1 MTKERLKTYRDLK
14 QEQQQIRQQLET
26 LEAAMYY
33 PKPQRLSGMPSAPSQ
48 GNALENMVEQH
59 VALQERYR
67 AKLSELEAEQLAIET
82 AIDALDTRA
91 RQLIR
96 YRYLDGLTWEE
107 VCVAMSYSW
116 RQTHRLHSA
125 ALTALKEMEENSG
138 IL

>member
-14 QEQQQIRQQLET
+14 REQQQIRQQLEA

-67 AKLSELEAEQLAIET
+67 AKLNELEAEQLAIET

-96 YRYLDGLTWEE
+96 YRYIDGLTWEE

-125 ALTALKEMEENSG
+125 ALTALKEMEE
-138 IL
+138 